1 MKIMVSGCLLGHNCK
16 YNGGNNK
23 NQEVLDL
30 LKGHEIVPVCPESM
44 GGLPIPRPPAEIVN
58 GVVVNKEGLNV
69 DSQFRKGSEEG
80 LKLALKEKIDFAILK
95 ANSPSC
101 GSNQI
106 YDGTFTGT
114 KIPGDG
120 TFAAVLKK
128 SGIKVFTEEELS
140 TITL

>member
-58 GVVVNKEGLNV
+58 GVVVNKEGLNL

>member
-1 MKIMVSGCLLGHNCK
+1 MVSGCLLGHNCK